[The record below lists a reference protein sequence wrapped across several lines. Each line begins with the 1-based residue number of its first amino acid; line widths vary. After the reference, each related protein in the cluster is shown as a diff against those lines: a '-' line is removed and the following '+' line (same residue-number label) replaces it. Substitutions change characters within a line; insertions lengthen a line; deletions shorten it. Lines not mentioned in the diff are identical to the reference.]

1 MREDKEQR
9 KVIES
14 LPTVNAI
21 LNSLSFVFLV
31 IGRAFIR
38 KGDIARH
45 RASMIGALVASV
57 LFLISYLVYH
67 ANVGATRFAAP
78 PVLRAV
84 YLTILTSHTLLAI
97 VIVPLVL
104 ATLWRAVRVQFERH
118 QRIARWTW
126 PLWLYVSATGVIIYL
141 ILYVFFPQYAQ
152 RG

>member
-1 MREDKEQR
+1 M
-9 KVIES
+9 IES

-21 LNSLSFVFLV
+21 LNSLSFLFLV
-31 IGRAFIR
+31 VGRIFIGRGEVA
-38 KGDIARH
+38 KH

-57 LFLISYLVYH
+57 LFLTSYLVYH
-67 ANVGATRFAAP
+67 ANAGATRFAAP

-84 YLTILTSHTLLAI
+84 YLVILTSHTLLAI

-118 QRIARWTW
+118 QRLARWTW

-141 ILYVFFPQYAQ
+141 ILYVLFPQYAQ